1 MMTSSGGE
9 QRESGGGMLSG
20 LANSPVVKSLGDA
33 AKDYAK
39 ARGGDLARKVG
50 ERVSGAT
57 DSLNDTA
64 ENGGFKA
71 TAVGEMAKRVT
82 QGDSPVKA
90 ALGGV
95 GSGIK
100 EKVSG
105 LLGRKKSGGSGNKKF
120 MSIIEDIHIGVPVDV
135 AYDQWTQYQEFAS
148 FMKGV
153 ESVDQTDDVSSNW
166 RAKVFKSRRNWKATV
181 TEQIP
186 DRKIAWTSDGAKGTT
201 KGVVTFHPLA
211 DDLTQVLLVIEYYP
225 QGLFEKTGNIW
236 RAQGRRARLDLKHF
250 RRFVMMRGE
259 ATGSW
264 RGEIRDGEV
273 VKTHEEALEEEQ
285 RAGGEADGGQDT
297 EDTEAHD
304 DAEYGDEE
312 RGAGSDSGEDGYDEA
327 EDSDEGEY
335 ADEYTDEG
343 ADEGADGY
351 ADEDYADEGAEDEG
365 AEDYADEDAEDEGAE
380 DYADEDYEDTEDDA
394 DAMDE
399 AEDADEPEDTD
410 EEPAPRRRRGARR
423 QPAGAGGRSR

>member
-9 QRESGGGMLSG
+9 QREGGGGLLSG
-20 LANSPVVKSLGDA
+20 LANNPAVKGLGDA

-39 ARGGDLARKVG
+39 ARGGDLAKKVG

-57 DSLNDTA
+57 DSLNGTA
-64 ENGGFKA
+64 ESGGFKA
-71 TAVGEMAKRVT
+71 TAVGEVAKRVT
-82 QGDSPVKA
+82 QGESPVKA

-105 LLGRKKSGGSGNKKF
+105 MLGRKKSGGSGNKKF
-120 MSIIEDIHIGVPVDV
+120 MAIIEDIHIGVPVDV
-135 AYDQWTQYQEFAS
+135 AYDQWTQFQEFAS

-153 ESVDQTDDVSSNW
+153 ESVDQTDEVSSNW

-186 DRKIAWTSDGAKGTT
+186 DRKIAWSTEGAKGTT

-236 RAQGRRARLDLKHF
+236 RAQGRRTRLDLKHF

-259 ATGSW
+259 ETGSW

-273 VKTHEEALEEEQ
+273 VRGPDEEESDDQ
-285 RAGGEADGGQDT
+285 QPQDSADDGS
-297 EDTEAHD
+297 EDQSDEPEEDA
-304 DAEYGDEE
+304 AEYED
-312 RGAGSDSGEDGYDEA
+312 DS
-327 EDSDEGEY
+327 EY
-335 ADEYTDEG
+335 E
-343 ADEGADGY
+343 
-351 ADEDYADEGAEDEG
+351 DEDED
-365 AEDYADEDAEDEGAE
+365 DS
-380 DYADEDYEDTEDDA
+380 DYEDEDD
-394 DAMDE
+394 DSEDE
-399 AEDADEPEDTD
+399 EADEREPE
-410 EEPAPRRRRGARR
+410 
-423 QPAGAGGRSR
+423 PAGAR

>member
-1 MMTSSGGE
+1 MTSSGGE
-9 QRESGGGMLSG
+9 QDQQGGGLLS
-20 LANSPVVKSLGDA
+20 SLTHNPAVSKLGEA
-33 AKDYAK
+33 ARDYAK
-39 ARGGDLARKVG
+39 ARGSDAAHKIGDRLTGVTG
-50 ERVSGAT
+50 
-57 DSLNDTA
+57 SLSDTA
-64 ENGGFKA
+64 DGGGFKA
-71 TAVGEMAKRVT
+71 TAAGEAVKRVV

-100 EKVSG
+100 EQVSG

-120 MSIIEDIHIGVPVDV
+120 MNIIEDITVGVPVNV

-166 RAKVFKSRRNWKATV
+166 RVKVAKSRRNWKATV

-186 DRKIAWTSDGAKGTT
+186 DRKIAWTTEGAKGTT

-211 DDLTQVLLVIEYYP
+211 DDLTQILLVMEYYP

-250 RRFVMMRGE
+250 RRFIMQRGE

-273 VKTHEEALEEEQ
+273 VRGPE
-285 RAGGEADGGQDT
+285 D
-297 EDTEAHD
+297 EDTEGQEPQD
-304 DAEYGDEE
+304 QDQEQDQDQDLEPAEGAEEDERQSGNGRVPAMAE
-312 RGAGSDSGEDGYDEA
+312 ADEDESDE
-327 EDSDEGEY
+327 EGEY
-335 ADEYTDEG
+335 EDEY
-343 ADEGADGY
+343 
-351 ADEDYADEGAEDEG
+351 EDEPADDT
-365 AEDYADEDAEDEGAE
+365 AEAAPHE
-380 DYADEDYEDTEDDA
+380 
-394 DAMDE
+394 
-399 AEDADEPEDTD
+399 EP
-410 EEPAPRRRRGARR
+410 EEPARPRRGRRE
-423 QPAGAGGRSR
+423 PAGAR